1 MADGRWSDLPM
12 DILRSVLE
20 RLSFVYFNRA
30 KMVCSHWYLCSKQTS
45 PQKSGSPMLIMYL
58 EDGGC
63 GLYHPKEARVYKT
76 KGDLPK
82 IKFLANS
89 GNWFLVLDSKSSL
102 YIIDVLSQK
111 KIHLPPLESIKGCQ
125 YKLKRVGDK
134 TFKEVGTRGSV
145 VILHKARNLRGLLWV
160 DKKKEEFVVVWYF
173 HRIKY
178 MTEYLAFCKNAED
191 HYHEIPARLQDVSDM
206 VLPCTGD
213 SLYVLTTS
221 NHIRKLTYKGL
232 IKDILAPFCL
242 PSPPTGLYDDDECR
256 YNIAVRPSGEVLV
269 VMSIFYGSS
278 RPWMFL
284 LDSFW
289 MFLLYKK
296 NPYRVPDNRFYNMLV
311 KVDSLGD
318 EALFLDLGITVPA
331 NRDLGIEPNSIY
343 FSRTRHAGFSFQKS
357 SCLDVCVLNIATK
370 TLKRCFP
377 GFLNIKLKDARWFL
391 PS

>member
-12 DILRSVLE
+12 DILSSVLE

-45 PQKSGSPMLIMYL
+45 PQKSGSPMLIMCL

-89 GNWFLVLDSKSSL
+89 GNWFLVLDSNKSSL
-102 YIIDVLSQK
+102 YIIDILSQK
-111 KIHLPPLESIKGCQ
+111 KMDLPPLESIKGCQ
-125 YKLKRVGDK
+125 YKVKRVGHK

-145 VILHKARNLRGLLWV
+145 IHKARHLRGLLWV

-178 MTEYLAFCKNAED
+178 MTEYLAFCKNGEN
-191 HYHEIPARLQDVSDM
+191 HYHEIPASLQDVSDM
-206 VLPCTGD
+206 VLPCGD

-221 NHIRKLTYKGL
+221 NHIRKLTFTYKEGF
-232 IKDILAPFCL
+232 KDILAPFCL
-242 PSPPTGLYDDDECR
+242 PSLPTGLYHDDECR
-256 YNIAVRPSGEVLV
+256 YNIAVRPSGEILV

-278 RPWMFL
+278 RPWML
-284 LDSFW
+284 LLESSRPW

-296 NPYRVPDNRFYNMLV
+296 NPYRVPDNRLLV

-343 FSRTRHAGFSFQKS
+343 FSRTRHAFSFQKS
-357 SCLDVCVLNIATK
+357 SSLYVCVFNIATK
-370 TLKRCFP
+370 TFKRFP
-377 GFLNIKLKDARWFL
+377 GFFNIKLEGARWFL